1 MAFLE
6 PATRNR
12 SSLQFNLMLVKHLI
26 RTEENL
32 MKQGLAALCASA
44 VGLYASVAPA
54 NVRPELAHTALA
66 ALADAKAVAA
76 AGRGQLLLVGST
88 LATEQTPSE
97 NVVVVLEYP
106 IIRDMKPGMVLIL
119 AKNDCEPIDTCLIA
133 RRVAEIDSK
142 GEVQTDPYTGEELL
156 FAKTKATLLGVVS
169 YAIDLETDSIRDL
182 RVDRANE
189 SVTLSQAI
197 AQQDAQTRAVR
208 K

>member
-1 MAFLE
+1 ME
-6 PATRNR
+6 
-12 SSLQFNLMLVKHLI
+12 QV
-26 RTEENL
+26 
-32 MKQGLAALCASA
+32 LAALCASA
-44 VGLYASVAPA
+44 LGLSASAAVA

-106 IIRDMKPGMVLIL
+106 VIRDMKPGMVLIL
-119 AKNDCEPIDTCLIA
+119 AKSGCEPIDACLIA
-133 RRVAEIDSK
+133 RRVAEIDPK
-142 GEVQTDPYTGEELL
+142 GEVQTDPYTSEELL
-156 FAKTKATLLGVVS
+156 FAETKATLLGVVS

-182 RVDRANE
+182 RVDRTRE
-189 SVTLSQAI
+189 SVTLAQAI
-197 AQQDAQTRAVR
+197 AQQEAQTRAGR